1 MRGVLSNL
9 IEVNHSKIKETNRKK
24 IIALLLEKNEI
35 TKLDISRILDISIT
49 TVSTNITELKNEG
62 IVEDVRSLESTGG
75 RKAIAIK
82 LDENCRY
89 SIGVA
94 LTPNHIKIT
103 LVNLKKEIFE
113 NIRIRHKNNGIENL
127 ITIINENID
136 LVMKKYNLNSE
147 KLLGVGFS
155 LPGTVDFQKGIVKYS
170 YLLGIKDFNLKEK
183 FEYLNVPIYVDN
195 EANLSAYYEFLNR
208 KDMLKNLLYVSI
220 TDGLGLGI
228 IINSKIYRGDN
239 NSSGEF
245 GHIKVSINGKKC
257 KCGAKGCLE
266 AYTSMNALIDSY
278 NDASLEDISDID
290 EFEELYQQN
299 DVLTK
304 KVLDKYL
311 KILGTG
317 ISNLIM
323 LLDPNT
329 IIIGGD
335 INNLLNDKID
345 ILKTNIYKDN
355 LFTDENSCTISM
367 ASFKESYLLGA
378 AMMPIEEFLEIK

>member
-1 MRGVLSNL
+1 MRGALQNL
-9 IEVNHSKIKETNRKK
+9 IEVNHSKIKESNRKK
-24 IIALLLEKNEI
+24 IISLLLEKNEI
-35 TKLDISRILDISIT
+35 AKLDISRILDISIT
-49 TVSTNITELKNEG
+49 TVSTNINELKSEG

-82 LDENCRY
+82 LNENCRY

-94 LTPNHIKIT
+94 LTPSHIKIT
-103 LVNLKKEIFE
+103 LVNLKKRVIESL
-113 NIRIRHKNNGIENL
+113 RIRHKNNGIENMLSIIKENLEL
-127 ITIINENID
+127 IME
-136 LVMKKYNLNSE
+136 KYDLNSE
-147 KLLGVGFS
+147 NLLGVGFS
-155 LPGTVDFQKGIVKYS
+155 LPGTVDFNEGIIKYS
-170 YLLGIKDFNLKEK
+170 YLLEAKDFNLKEK

-208 KDMLKNLLYVSI
+208 KDMLENLLYISI

-228 IINSKIYRGDN
+228 VINGKIYRGEN

-245 GHIKVSINGKKC
+245 GHIKVAMDGKKC

-278 NDASLEDISDID
+278 NEMSLEDISDID
-290 EFEELYQQN
+290 EFEELYMKN
-299 DVLTK
+299 DLATK
-304 KVLDKYL
+304 KALDKYL
-311 KILGTG
+311 KILGIG

-323 LLDPNT
+323 LLDPNS

-335 INNLLNDKID
+335 INSLLTDKID
-345 ILKTNIYKDN
+345 ILKKVVYKDN
-355 LFTDENSCTISM
+355 LFTDENSCSISV

-378 AMMPIEEFLEIK
+378 AMLPIEEFLEIK

>member
-62 IVEDVRSLESTGG
+62 IVEDVRPLESTGG

-94 LTPNHIKIT
+94 LTPNHIKIS
-103 LVNLKKEIFE
+103 LVNLKREIIE
-113 NIRIRHKNNGIENL
+113 TIRIRLKNNGIENL
-127 ITIINENID
+127 LTIIYENIE
-136 LVMKKYNLNSE
+136 LVMRKYNLDSE

-155 LPGTVDFQKGIVKYS
+155 LPGTVDFKKGIIKYS
-170 YLLGIKDFNLKEK
+170 YLLGVKDYNLKEK

-228 IINSKIYRGDN
+228 IINGKIYRGDN

-245 GHIKVSINGKKC
+245 GHIKVAINGKRC

-266 AYTSMNALIDSY
+266 AYTSMNSLIDSY
-278 NDASLEDISDID
+278 NEVSLEDISDID
-290 EFEELYQQN
+290 EFEELYLQN
-299 DVLTK
+299 DISTK

-311 KILGTG
+311 KILGIG

-345 ILKTNIYKDN
+345 ILKKNIYKDN

>member
-1 MRGVLSNL
+1 M

-24 IIALLLEKNEI
+24 IITLLLEKNEI

-62 IVEDVRSLESTGG
+62 IVEDVRHLESTGG
-75 RKAIAIK
+75 RKAIAVK
-82 LDENCRY
+82 LSENCKF
-89 SIGVA
+89 SIGIA
-94 LTPNHIKIT
+94 LTPNNIKIA
-103 LVNLKKEIFE
+103 LVNLKKEIIE
-113 NIRIRHKNNGIENL
+113 KLKIRHKNNGIENL
-127 ITIINENID
+127 IEIINENIV
-136 LVMKKYNLNSE
+136 LLMEKHNLDSE
-147 KLLGVGFS
+147 KILGIGIS
-155 LPGTVDFQKGIVKYS
+155 LPGTVDFENGIIKYS

-208 KDMLKNLLYVSI
+208 KNILKNLLYVSI

-228 IINSKIYRGDN
+228 IIDGKIYRGDN
-239 NSSGEF
+239 DSSGEF
-245 GHIKVSINGKKC
+245 GHIKVALNGKKC
-257 KCGAKGCLE
+257 KCGARGCLE
-266 AYTSMNALIDSY
+266 AYTSMNSLVDGY
-278 NDASLEDISDID
+278 NEVSLEAISDVE
-290 EFEELYQQN
+290 EFEELY
-299 DVLTK
+299 LKGEEATK

-311 KILGTG
+311 KILGMG

-329 IIIGGD
+329 VIIGGD

-345 ILKTNIYKDN
+345 ILKKNIYKDN
-355 LFTDENSCTISM
+355 LFTDENNCTISV
-367 ASFKESYLLGA
+367 ASYKEAYLLGA